1 MNFCFFVFFTVPTPI
16 VNVIPLSP
24 PTVGQ
29 SLTLECR
36 VMAVR
41 GITGRIDIIW
51 RSGGVVLIRS
61 NDTSPSVKDAVLI
74 YSGHYGIPHV
84 LNVTD
89 DGREY
94 QCEVVINTSPLVM
107 ATGSVTLDVIGKN
120 KKPNNLYY
128 TIRE

>member
-1 MNFCFFVFFTVPTPI
+1 MYLCFFFAVPTPT

-29 SLTLECR
+29 SLTLKCR

-61 NDTSPSVKDAVLI
+61 NDTSPSAV
-74 YSGHYGIPHV
+74 
-84 LNVTD
+84 
-89 DGREY
+89 
-94 QCEVVINTSPLVM
+94 
-107 ATGSVTLDVIGKN
+107 A
-120 KKPNNLYY
+120 
-128 TIRE
+128 